1 MAENESFVVRVTA
14 TDANTSDRIESF
26 TLSGDDAAS
35 FTIPLDGRDGLLSFT
50 AAPDFEAPGS
60 DAGTNVYDVSITAT
74 SGTGDRVSVSDA
86 FAFTVT
92 VTNVNEPPVITSTG
106 DTFSVPENS
115 TDVTTVTADDLDAAD
130 SVTGYTLDGDD
141 ASRFAIT
148 AGGVLTFAV
157 APNFEDPKDTG
168 GPNGDNVYIVI
179 VQALGGAEADGRQLP
194 SEGQTITVTVTNVD
208 EGAEVLGDTDR
219 EVTEDGNGTAR
230 RRSPRPG
237 PGRRPDPPVRPPRR
251 RSRDLRRVQHHR
263 RRTLGLHPGQRRQRY
278 RPVGRA
284 ARMVNDEFTVTATAT
299 DADDSTEGMVTIR
312 VTGFN
317 DPTRF
322 GGVLAGEITED
333 ATPNTVGGT
342 LTFTDPD
349 GADTITAITTPEPGT
364 YGSFAIDAAGA
375 WTYTLDNNDEDTNA
389 LDDGDTVADRFT
401 VTAADGTTVE
411 IVITVTGA
419 DDPSVFGGELTGSI
433 TEDADENVVG
443 GTMTIDDP
451 DDSSSIRSRTY
462 PGTYGDLRVRSSG
475 DWTYTL
481 DNDDEDTNA
490 LDSGATVTETFSEI
504 DASGTDI
511 NGAITITVTGANDDS
526 VWTGDT
532 AATVIEDAEG
542 DTVSGNLAVAD
553 VDSSDTPAI
562 LDRSGN
568 ANYGS
573 FTVTAATGA
582 WTYTLFNA
590 NLDVDAL
597 DNRNDTLIDTFD
609 TTADDGTS
617 QTVTITIR
625 GADDASVISGGMTGA
640 VTEAGD
646 ENNGG
651 IGNPTATG
659 SLTVSDVDGDDSPTI
674 EAQTITGVYGS
685 LAVLEGG
692 AWTYT
697 LDDDDPQTQALGES
711 HPGAEDTFAVEADDS
726 NTVKVTITVTGAD
739 DLATFDDGNTG
750 AVTEDARSTASGS
763 YDIDDVDADDRPAW
777 EPQADAD
784 GTYGTFSIDSRR
796 RLDSTR

>member
-1 MAENESFVVRVTA
+1 M
-14 TDANTSDRIESF
+14 
-26 TLSGDDAAS
+26 
-35 FTIPLDGRDGLLSFT
+35 
-50 AAPDFEAPGS
+50 
-60 DAGTNVYDVSITAT
+60 
-74 SGTGDRVSVSDA
+74 
-86 FAFTVT
+86 
-92 VTNVNEPPVITSTG
+92 
-106 DTFSVPENS
+106 
-115 TDVTTVTADDLDAAD
+115 
-130 SVTGYTLDGDD
+130 
-141 ASRFAIT
+141 
-148 AGGVLTFAV
+148 
-157 APNFEDPKDTG
+157 
-168 GPNGDNVYIVI
+168 
-179 VQALGGAEADGRQLP
+179 
-194 SEGQTITVTVTNVD
+194 
-208 EGAEVLGDTDR
+208 
-219 EVTEDGNGTAR
+219 
-230 RRSPRPG
+230 
-237 PGRRPDPPVRPPRR
+237 
-251 RSRDLRRVQHHR
+251 
-263 RRTLGLHPGQRRQRY
+263 
-278 RPVGRA
+278 
-284 ARMVNDEFTVTATAT
+284 
-299 DADDSTEGMVTIR
+299 
-312 VTGFN
+312 
-317 DPTRF
+317 
-322 GGVLAGEITED
+322 
-333 ATPNTVGGT
+333 
-342 LTFTDPD
+342 
-349 GADTITAITTPEPGT
+349 
-364 YGSFAIDAAGA
+364 
-375 WTYTLDNNDEDTNA
+375 
-389 LDDGDTVADRFT
+389 
-401 VTAADGTTVE
+401 
-411 IVITVTGA
+411 
-419 DDPSVFGGELTGSI
+419 
-433 TEDADENVVG
+433 
-443 GTMTIDDP
+443 
-451 DDSSSIRSRTY
+451 
-462 PGTYGDLRVRSSG
+462 
-475 DWTYTL
+475 
-481 DNDDEDTNA
+481 
-490 LDSGATVTETFSEI
+490 
-504 DASGTDI
+504 
-511 NGAITITVTGANDDS
+511 TGANDDS

-532 AATVIEDAEG
+532 SATAIEDAEG

-553 VDSSDTPAI
+553 VDSSDIPAI

-640 VTEAGD
+640 VTEAGG

-784 GTYGTFSIDSRR
+784 GTYGTFSIAADGAWIYTLDNDDAATNALAEGVEVVDTFTVSSAHAGDDQDGTITVTITGANDPPTAPAVVNRQAVEGTAFSYTFPAFTDPEGDAVTYSASGLPGWLTFTENTRVFNGASPVAGNLRRNRHRQRRHRQRDGRLQNKRKDRRVRPELHIGELPSMRRRTRPPAGRPSVWSRR
-796 RLDSTR
+796 GTPTGRTSLPALR